1 MPHDKL
7 TADGKKLKKELEQL
21 KNLQV
26 RIGFQRGKKMY
37 DNETDMCD
45 VALFNELGTSK
56 GTPKEVPSRPFLR
69 QSVDDNSDKINAL
82 CKSIMKNVS
91 NGSCTAEEAYKKA
104 GVYIKG
110 LVQEQIKNGEFE
122 ANKPSTI
129 KKKGSDKPLIDTG
142 QMRQSVNFVI
152 CKKGECD

>member
-21 KNLQV
+21 KKLQV
-26 RIGFQRGKKMY
+26 RIGFQRGKKKY
-37 DNETDMCD
+37 DDETDMCD

-56 GTPKEVPSRPFLR
+56 SPSRPFLR
-69 QSVDDNSDKINAL
+69 QSVDDNGDKINAL
-82 CKSIMKNVS
+82 CKSIMKNVA

-152 CKKGECD
+152 CKKGEYD

>member
-21 KNLQV
+21 KKLQV
-26 RIGFQRGKKMY
+26 RIGFQRGKKKY
-37 DNETDMCD
+37 DDETDMCD

-56 GTPKEVPSRPFLR
+56 SPSRPFLR

-82 CKSIMKNVS
+82 CKSIMKNIS

-152 CKKGECD
+152 CKKGEYD

>member
-1 MPHDKL
+1 MPHDKI
-7 TADGKKLKKELEQL
+7 TPEGKKFYKELEQL
-21 KNLQV
+21 KKLQV
-26 RIGFQRGKKMY
+26 RIGFQRGKKKY
-37 DNETDMCD
+37 DDETDMCD

-56 GTPKEVPSRPFLR
+56 SPSRPFLR
-69 QSVDDNSDKINAL
+69 QSVDDNGDKINAL
-82 CKSIMKNVS
+82 CKSIMKNVA

-152 CKKGECD
+152 CKEGEYD

>member
-7 TADGKKLKKELEQL
+7 TADGKKVKKELEQL
-21 KNLQV
+21 KKLQV
-26 RIGFQRGKKMY
+26 RIGFQRGKKKY
-37 DNETDMCD
+37 ADETDMCD
-45 VALFNELGTSK
+45 VALFNELGTSNA
-56 GTPKEVPSRPFLR
+56 PSRPFLR
-69 QSVDDNSDKINAL
+69 QSVDGNSDKINAL

-110 LVQEQIKNGEFE
+110 LVQEQIKNGEFA

-129 KKKGSDKPLIDTG
+129 KKKGSDNPLIDTG

-152 CKKGECD
+152 CKKGEYD

>member
-21 KNLQV
+21 KKLQV
-26 RIGFQRGKKMY
+26 RIGFQRGKKKH
-37 DNETDMCD
+37 DDETDMCD

-56 GTPKEVPSRPFLR
+56 SPSRPFLR

-152 CKKGECD
+152 CKKGEYD

>member
-26 RIGFQRGKKMY
+26 RIGFQRGKKKY
-37 DNETDMCD
+37 DDETDMCD

-56 GTPKEVPSRPFLR
+56 SPSRPFLR
-69 QSVDDNSDKINAL
+69 QSVDDNGDKINAL
-82 CKSIMKNVS
+82 CKSIMKNVA

-152 CKKGECD
+152 CKKGEYD